1 MKSKEIK
8 YEVLFNKRKKLVI
21 TINKQDLLQ
30 DYKNYIDIRN
40 SIGITKNI
48 NLRKYVL
55 ARLQEIIQ
63 STFIEY

>member
-1 MKSKEIK
+1 MKSKEIQ

-21 TINKQDLLQ
+21 TINKQDLLE
-30 DYKNYIDIRN
+30 DYKHYIDIRN
-40 SIGITKNI
+40 RIGITKNI

>member
-1 MKSKEIK
+1 MKSKEIQ

-30 DYKNYIDIRN
+30 DYKHYIDIRN
-40 SIGITKNI
+40 HIGITKNI

>member
-1 MKSKEIK
+1 MKSKEIQ

-30 DYKNYIDIRN
+30 DYKDYINIQN
-40 SIGITKNI
+40 HIGITKNI

>member
-1 MKSKEIK
+1 MKSKEIQ

-30 DYKNYIDIRN
+30 DYKHYIDIRN
-40 SIGITKNI
+40 RIGITKNI

>member
-30 DYKNYIDIRN
+30 DYKDYIDVRN
-40 SIGITKNI
+40 RMGITKNI

>member
-8 YEVLFNKRKKLVI
+8 YEVLFNKRKKLLI

-30 DYKNYIDIRN
+30 DYKHYIGIRN